1 MPEDQVNPLE
11 AMNDGA
17 PGALAPA
24 ATIRA
29 RGDRRRR
36 QQRAA
41 TAGAFVMV
49 LAVAVPVAA
58 SLEPDA
64 DQDSLKFA
72 KPSPSATASATASA
86 PALPSPSAEP
96 STRPSATASTR
107 ASATAVPTPQRSSAP
122 PTPRRTSGAPAPVAP
137 TPRSTPSP
145 DPTPVPGAGGG
156 GGGGGG
162 GGTSTARPKPAT
174 PAPTTRALTPASRI
188 QLAGIGGLTAG
199 MTYAELERAV
209 GAPVKVQNFEG
220 SVACTY
226 VSIPSLPE
234 SQRIAML
241 GGKGT
246 VRSFEVTSGRTT
258 QSRIGIGDTKAEVR
272 RVYSGLTEA
281 SDPYSAE
288 PLLVR
293 HPKGSPY
300 QLVFGFLDG
309 KVQFIRSGFVAETL
323 YPEGCA

>member
-58 SLEPDA
+58 SLGPDA
-64 DQDSLKFA
+64 DQDSLQFA
-72 KPSPSATASATASA
+72 TPSPSATSSATASA
-86 PALPSPSAEP
+86 SALPSPSAEP

-107 ASATAVPTPQRSSAP
+107 ASATAVPAPQRSSAP
-122 PTPRRTSGAPAPVAP
+122 TPRRTSAAPAPVAP
-137 TPRSTPSP
+137 TPRTTPSP
-145 DPTPVPGAGGG
+145 DPTPVPGG

-209 GAPVKVQNFEG
+209 GAKPRITSPTETG
-220 SVACTY
+220 GACVY
-226 VSIPSLPE
+226 VSIPKVSDV
-234 SQRIAML
+234 AML
-241 GGKGT
+241 GSNGKIA
-246 VRSFEVTSGRTT
+246 SFEFTGGRRT
-258 QSRIGIGDTKAEVR
+258 QSGIGIGDTKAEVR

-300 QLVFGFLDG
+300 QVVFGFLDG
-309 KVQFIRSGFVAETL
+309 KVQFIRSGFMEQTL
-323 YPEGCA
+323 YPEGCV